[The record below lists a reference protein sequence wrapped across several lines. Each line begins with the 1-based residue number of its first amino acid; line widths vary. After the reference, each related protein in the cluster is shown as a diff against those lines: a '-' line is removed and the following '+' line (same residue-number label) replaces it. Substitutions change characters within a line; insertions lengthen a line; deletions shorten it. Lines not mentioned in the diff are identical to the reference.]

1 MVQTK
6 ILLAILNIF
15 FLVEKSTQGTQ
26 VQLQD
31 FLGIYW
37 HNATIYIM

>member
-15 FLVEKSTQGTQ
+15 FLVEKPTQETQ
-26 VQLQD
+26 YNYKISW
-31 FLGIYW
+31 G
-37 HNATIYIM
+37 YIDIMQPFT